1 VDRSLRIAAEI
12 CVFTN
17 DHITVLELGAS

>member
-1 VDRSLRIAAEI
+1 VEIAAEI

-17 DHITVLELGAS
+17 TSIVLESLDVEKS

>member
-1 VDRSLRIAAEI
+1 MRIAAEI

-17 DHITVLELGAS
+17 ERLTIEELTFDGD